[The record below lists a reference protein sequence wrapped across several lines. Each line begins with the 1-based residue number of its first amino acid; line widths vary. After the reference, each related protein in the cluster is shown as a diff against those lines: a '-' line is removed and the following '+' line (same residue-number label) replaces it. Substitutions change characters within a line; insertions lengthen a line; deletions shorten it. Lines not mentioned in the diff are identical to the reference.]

1 MIYFV
6 VFLLL
11 LVIALIEPYTKK
23 QQKKY
28 LTLVS
33 VLIVVC
39 FQGLRWETGTDWLPY
54 YEGFV
59 NSADRDYIEVYGFE
73 IGYSFLNTFVYL
85 LTKSF
90 TVFLFVECC
99 LIQIFYEISLKAL
112 NINNIPFFILT
123 SFLPI
128 VFPIRFTL
136 AVAILFFSY
145 VFILRNKFI
154 PYLLCILLAISIHR
168 SAILFV
174 PAYFIGKIELSLKWA
189 ILVYA
194 FSIVVGF
201 AFEVTFG
208 SVLQM
213 LSIIYSGIG
222 KSYQGKLDSYV
233 TGEIPEY
240 AEMTPTKLLLA
251 IINSLIF
258 IILFFYF
265 KRKVFQS
272 DRLYSML
279 LTLYVFGMCWNRI
292 FLQVIPDFARVTA
305 FYSCGFNIM
314 LIMIISKCERKNQIF
329 LFMFLAIYYCIK
341 YWLNIN
347 GYYKDLY
354 LPYYSVFS
362 TSGRPGGTY

>member
-59 NSADRDYIEVYGFE
+59 NSADRDYIEVY
-73 IGYSFLNTFVYL
+73 L

-99 LIQIFYEISLKAL
+99 LIQIFYVISLKAL

-208 SVLQM
+208 SV
-213 LSIIYSGIG
+213 
-222 KSYQGKLDSYV
+222 
-233 TGEIPEY
+233 
-240 AEMTPTKLLLA
+240 
-251 IINSLIF
+251 
-258 IILFFYF
+258 
-265 KRKVFQS
+265 
-272 DRLYSML
+272 
-279 LTLYVFGMCWNRI
+279 
-292 FLQVIPDFARVTA
+292 
-305 FYSCGFNIM
+305 
-314 LIMIISKCERKNQIF
+314 
-329 LFMFLAIYYCIK
+329 
-341 YWLNIN
+341 
-347 GYYKDLY
+347 
-354 LPYYSVFS
+354 
-362 TSGRPGGTY
+362 